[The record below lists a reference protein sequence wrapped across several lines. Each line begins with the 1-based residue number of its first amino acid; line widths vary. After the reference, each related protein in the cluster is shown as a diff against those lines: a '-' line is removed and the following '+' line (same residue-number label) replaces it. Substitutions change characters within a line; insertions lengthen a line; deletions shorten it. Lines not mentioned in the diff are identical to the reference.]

1 MTFTSDEFNYTLQL
15 RKGELLIETLSKF
28 VTDKK
33 LKGGWVIG
41 LGGLAWAEL
50 GFYDTNAQA
59 YLWTRFD
66 EPLELLN
73 ITGNISCMDSKPWLH
88 LHATVSDASQYAR
101 GGHIREAEVSGTV
114 EILIHK
120 WDDQKGFKRFDD
132 EATGLK
138 LLDL

>member
-1 MTFTSDEFNYTLQL
+1 MTFAYDEFNYTLQL
-15 RKGELLIETLSKF
+15 KKGELLIETLTKF
-28 VTDKK
+28 VNEKE
-33 LKGGWVIG
+33 LKGGWVLG

-50 GFYDTNAQA
+50 GFYDTTAQA

-73 ITGNISCMDSKPWLH
+73 ITGNISINDSKPFLH

-101 GGHIREAEVSGTV
+101 GGHVKEAEVSGTA
-114 EILIHK
+114 EIFIHL
-120 WDDQKGFKRFDD
+120 WDDKKGFKRSDD
-132 EATGLK
+132 KATGLK